1 MKSSD
6 KNTIPAVPARHVLGR
21 PVVYR
26 LGTRFIGYLP
36 RALAYWGAARIADVS
51 YMLGSTA
58 SGNVKR
64 NLRRALPH
72 LGEREIAALALST
85 FRNYSCYLVDYGI
98 FKGLDAASLARVLK
112 NNEGD
117 RHVDRAVKRGCGI
130 IVLTVH
136 IGNWELGGIY
146 FAKRGLKINV
156 VTAREGVPEI
166 DELKSEYRRKHN
178 INTVIL
184 GDSPFST
191 IELLAALKRGE
202 VVAMLVDRYGGG
214 QGGAVAA
221 DFFDRP
227 CNFPKGPLLLAKMTG
242 AVILPAVVIKE
253 AGVYRSII
261 SAPVTLEETGDCAFE
276 TCAREIFRSF
286 EATIRRYPDQW
297 YNFVEV

>member
-1 MKSSD
+1 MD
-6 KNTIPAVPARHVLGR
+6 KDMHSAVPARHVLGR

-26 LGTRFIGYLP
+26 LGTRFIGRLP
-36 RALAYWGAARIADVS
+36 RAVAYWGGARIADIS
-51 YMLGSTA
+51 YLFCTVA
-58 SGNVKR
+58 RNNVKR

-72 LGEREIAALALST
+72 LDERGIAALALST
-85 FRNYSCYLVDYGI
+85 FRNYSGYLVDYGV
-98 FKGLDAASLARVLK
+98 FKGLDAASLARVLR

-117 RHVDRAVKRGCGI
+117 RHVDRAVKRGRGI

-156 VTAREGVPEI
+156 VTAAEGVPEI
-166 DELKSEYRRKHN
+166 DELKREYRRKHN

-202 VVAMLVDRYGGG
+202 VVAMLVDRYGAG
-214 QGGAVAA
+214 QSGAVVA

-261 SAPVTLEETGDCAFE
+261 GGPVELDETDDAAFE
-276 TCAREIFRSF
+276 TCAREILKSF
-286 EATIRRYPDQW
+286 EATIRLYPDQW

>member
-1 MKSSD
+1 MDSD
-6 KNTIPAVPARHVLGR
+6 RIPAVPARHVLGR

-36 RALAYWGAARIADVS
+36 RALAYWGAARIADIS
-51 YMLGSTA
+51 YLFSSTA
-58 SGNVKR
+58 RENVKR
-64 NLRRALPH
+64 NLRRALPRV
-72 LGEREIAALALST
+72 GEREIARLALST
-85 FRNYSCYLVDYGI
+85 FRNYSGYLVDYGI
-98 FKGLDAASLARVLK
+98 FKGLDAASLAKVLR

-117 RHVDRAVKRGCGI
+117 RHVDRAVKRGRGI

-166 DELKSEYRRKHN
+166 DALKREYRRKHE

-191 IELLAALKRGE
+191 IELLAVLNRGE
-202 VVAMLVDRYGGG
+202 VVAMLVDRYNGG
-214 QGGAVAA
+214 QGGAVVA

-227 CNFPKGPLLLAKMTG
+227 CSFPKGPLLLAKMTG

-253 AGVYRSII
+253 GGVYRSII
-261 SAPVTLEETGDCAFE
+261 GGPVTLDPAGDSAFE
-276 TCAREIFRSF
+276 SCAREILKSF
-286 EATIRRYPDQW
+286 EATIRLYPDQW